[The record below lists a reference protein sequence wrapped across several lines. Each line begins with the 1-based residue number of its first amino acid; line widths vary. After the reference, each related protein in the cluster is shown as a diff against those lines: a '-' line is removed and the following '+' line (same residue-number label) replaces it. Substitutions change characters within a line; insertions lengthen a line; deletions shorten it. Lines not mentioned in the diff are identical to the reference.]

1 MKFSEGEAER
11 MERNEW
17 MLLLTGMTAALN
29 AYARELVIPV
39 VVLFV
44 VMLLDYGTGVAAA
57 WKKKE
62 LSSRVGWLGIVK
74 KVGYLAVVS
83 VGMVVDYVLSVSGER
98 LGVQLPAENLFGLL
112 VTVWLIVNECIS
124 ILENADA
131 LGLPVPAFV
140 GQLLERL
147 KKRSEAASVG
157 DENE

>member
-1 MKFSEGEAER
+1 
-11 MERNEW
+11 MEKKAW
-17 MLLLTGMTAALN
+17 TALLSAMLATIS

-39 VVLFV
+39 MVLFA

-57 WKKKE
+57 WKNRE
-62 LSSRVGWLGIVK
+62 LSSRIGLLGIVK

-98 LGVQLPAENLFGLL
+98 LGVELPMANFFGLL
-112 VTVWLIVNECIS
+112 VTVWLIINECIS
-124 ILENADA
+124 ILENADT

-147 KKRSEAASVG
+147 KKRSEAVTED
-157 DENE
+157 DE